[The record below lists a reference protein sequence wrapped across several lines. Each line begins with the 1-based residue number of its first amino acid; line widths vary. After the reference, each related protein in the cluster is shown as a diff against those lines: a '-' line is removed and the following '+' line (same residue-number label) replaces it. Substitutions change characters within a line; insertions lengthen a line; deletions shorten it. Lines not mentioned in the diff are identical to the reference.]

1 MYYRLLYLDKN
12 SLLAYFLPS
21 LVCISSFNDIY
32 FQRSE
37 VLFGEISSSLYFK
50 DFICI
55 FMCCRPKHKTSKTVK
70 FIKENEKNLVDLK
83 GGQNCLEHIHT

>member
-55 FMCCRPKHKTSKTVK
+55 FMCVCVLSNFVLP
-70 FIKENEKNLVDLK
+70 
-83 GGQNCLEHIHT
+83 